1 MENEFE
7 KYLQQK
13 RDQFEKGSPSTRVWE
28 KLQRDL
34 IEHQNRR
41 HRVIRM
47 RRISWGIAACILVGI
62 GAALALFK
70 MKSQANRNT
79 IIRNVT
85 RRDSMIDMQKIAAEK
100 MERDSADRV
109 AGITNSETRQS
120 LYHYSQLIESR
131 QKQMAALQQV
141 NPDLYAR
148 SQKVLTDLTQVYGR
162 LQKQLPGSPDQQKV
176 LKALIQN
183 LKMQE
188 QVLNN
193 QLQLLEELQTLEDTS
208 DGKKI
213 KKI

>member
-7 KYLQQK
+7 KYLQQN
-13 RDQFEKGSPSTRVWE
+13 RGLFEKGLASPRVWE

-34 IEHQNRR
+34 IEYQTRR

-47 RRISWGIAACILVGI
+47 RRISLSIAACILLCI
-62 GAALALFK
+62 GATLVIFK
-70 MKSQANRNT
+70 IKNQPDSNAIT
-79 IIRNVT
+79 RNVT
-85 RRDSMIDMQKIAAEK
+85 YRDSMIDMQKIAAEK

-109 AGITNSETRQS
+109 AGIANIETRQS

-131 QKQMAALQQV
+131 QKQMAALRHV

-148 SQKVLTDLTQVYGR
+148 SQKVLTDLNQVYGR

-188 QVLNN
+188 QILNN
-193 QLQLLEELQTLEDTS
+193 QLQLLEELQNTAT
-208 DGKKI
+208 DGEKI
-213 KKI
+213 KI